1 MNAQQSIEMTMQIY
15 EARDAAKFIHGAR
28 YPQKMQE
35 YGAILRKVMAA
46 KNVNEIRAAILLSE
60 HTESP
65 YQRMDILAAVVELIE
80 PSGVAA

>member
-1 MNAQQSIEMTMQIY
+1 MNAQQTTQMATQIY
-15 EARDAAKFIHGAR
+15 EARDAAKFVHGAR

-35 YGAILRKVMAA
+35 YGAVLRKVMAA

-65 YQRMDILAAVVELIE
+65 YQRMDILAAAVELIE
-80 PSGVAA
+80 PSGVMA